1 MSTSVPS
8 FVLDARGLVRACPH
22 CGRRNRLLYER
33 LGLAFRCSECH
44 RDLASPAEPLDVMSV
59 SDFDALLGKSA
70 LPVLVD
76 FWAPWCGPC
85 KMVAPELVKVAAE
98 GAGRWIVAKV
108 NTDGIPELGSRYGIR
123 GIPSLVLFKAGREVT
138 RQAGAMGAPAILQF
152 MQKSSGVS

>member
-1 MSTSVPS
+1 MTTSALP

-44 RDLASPAEPLDVMSV
+44 RDLTPPAEPIDVASV
-59 SDFDALLGKSA
+59 GGFDALLAKSA

-85 KMVAPELVKVAAE
+85 KMVAPELVKVAAQ

-108 NTDGIPELGSRYGIR
+108 NTDEVPDLGSRYGIR
-123 GIPSLVLFKAGREVT
+123 GIPSLVLFKAGKEAA

-152 MQKSSGVS
+152 IQGAQ

>member
-1 MSTSVPS
+1 MMTTDPA

-33 LGLAFRCSECH
+33 LGLAFRCSQCH
-44 RDLASPAEPLDVMSV
+44 RDLPPPSAPIDAPGANEW
-59 SDFDALLGKSA
+59 DALVATSA

-98 GAGRWIVAKV
+98 GAGRWVVAKV
-108 NTDGIPELGSRYGIR
+108 NTEEIPELGARLGIR
-123 GIPSLVLFKAGREVT
+123 AIPTLLLFKDGRET
-138 RQAGAMGAPAILQF
+138 ARHAGAMGAPAILQF
-152 MQKSSGVS
+152 IQRPP

>member
-1 MSTSVPS
+1 MTTTAPS
-8 FVLDARGLVRACPH
+8 FALDTRGLVRACPH

-44 RDLASPAEPLDVMSV
+44 RDLASPAEPLEVTGV
-59 SDFDALLGKSA
+59 AEFDALVGKSA

-85 KMVAPELVKVAAE
+85 KMVAPELVKVATE

-108 NTDGIPELGSRYGIR
+108 NTDETPELGTRYGIR
-123 GIPSLVLFKAGREVT
+123 AIPSLVLFKAGKEVA
-138 RQAGAMGAPAILQF
+138 RQAGALGAPAILQF
-152 MQKSSGVS
+152 IQRAP